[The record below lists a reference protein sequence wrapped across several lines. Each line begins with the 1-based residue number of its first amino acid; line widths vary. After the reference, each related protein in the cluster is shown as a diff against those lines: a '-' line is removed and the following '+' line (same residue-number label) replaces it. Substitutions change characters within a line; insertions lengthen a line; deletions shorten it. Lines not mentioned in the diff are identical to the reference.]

1 MLQMESEQ
9 GQTEQRGYGDILRP
23 NHSTKGHQYVQ
34 YIHVQKKLFYT
45 QVWKKNHTSLTN
57 GKIKE
62 TIQATVLN

>member
-34 YIHVQKKLFYT
+34 YIHVQKKAIL
-45 QVWKKNHTSLTN
+45 HTSM
-57 GKIKE
+57 KKKSYISDKR
-62 TIQATVLN
+62 